1 MSFEFFLGSL
11 EIGLIYALVSL
22 GVYISFRLLDFPDLT
37 ADGSFPLGGAICGLC
52 LYIGVDPWVATL
64 FGTIGGCIA
73 GMITGWLYVKLNILQ
88 LLASI
93 IVMIALYS
101 VNLRILGLAPYIMGE
116 TSRMAGSPNLPLLGA
131 ETIFSPFINADYT
144 NQYIVQ
150 PLMVLVFVIV
160 GWLLLNRFLSTQKG
174 LALRATGTNA
184 RMAKSQGIATG
195 STIILGMAI
204 SNGLIALGGALF
216 VQTQGG
222 ADITIGV
229 GTIVIGLASIII
241 GESIFPAKRMWVI
254 TLSVIFGS
262 ILYRLFIAVALGNE
276 LLQSI
281 GIGTEDLNLI
291 TAILVV
297 LALVLPKQLKKLLH
311 KRGKAV

>member
-1 MSFEFFLGSL
+1 MSFEFFLGSI

-37 ADGSFPLGGAICGLC
+37 ADGSFPLGGAICGVC
-52 LYIGVDPWVATL
+52 LYIGVDPWIATL
-64 FGTIGGCIA
+64 LGTIGGCLA
-73 GMITGWLYVKLNILQ
+73 GMVTGWLYVKLNILQ
-88 LLASI
+88 LLSSI

-101 VNLRILGLAPYIMGE
+101 VNLRILGVPDYIMGISN
-116 TSRMAGSPNLPLLGA
+116 TITGTPNLSLLNLT
-131 ETIFSPFINADYT
+131 TIFTPFINDDYT

-150 PLMVLVFVIV
+150 PMVVLGFVVV

-184 RMAKSQGIATG
+184 RMAKAQGIPTG
-195 STIILGMAI
+195 GTIILGMAI

-216 VQTQGG
+216 VQTQGA

-241 GESIFPAKRMWVI
+241 GESIFGGKRMWVI
-254 TLSVIFGS
+254 TLSVILGA

-281 GIGTEDLNLI
+281 GVGTSDLNLI
-291 TAILVV
+291 TAIIVV
-297 LALVLPKQLKKLLH
+297 LALILPKHIKKLVR
-311 KRGKAV
+311 KGRST